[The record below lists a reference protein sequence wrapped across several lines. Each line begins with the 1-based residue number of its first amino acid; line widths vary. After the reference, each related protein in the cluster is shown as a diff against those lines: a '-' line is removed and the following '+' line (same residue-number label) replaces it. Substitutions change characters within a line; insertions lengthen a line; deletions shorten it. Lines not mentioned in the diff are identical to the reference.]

1 MVQKRRCRT
10 INILFI
16 LAGLVS
22 CMVSVV
28 MPDRTGILGDSGVS
42 LLQTMGSEQ
51 IIYQIMLPLVFALT
65 AALLV
70 VLDKAK
76 VIALISALIASG
88 MYAYMDW
95 GYISARQSCP
105 AILVNMAGIILLI
118 TGALLQCAATPD
130 AAAIVREEHSERAEE
145 ETNQKLASSVYFDGE
160 SVLPAK
166 DKEAEADEGLDIS
179 EALAAFEGSEETE
192 ETEESEETEEPEET
206 EGFEETEESE
216 ETEEP
221 EESEKPEKKKKKRK
235 KKVAVSWN
243 TDEELA
249 ELLKKEIKKQRT
261 EWTEE
266 SQEDED

>member
-192 ETEESEETEEPEET
+192 ETEESEETEEPEE
-206 EGFEETEESE
+206 
-216 ETEEP
+216 
-221 EESEKPEKKKKKRK
+221 SEKPEKKKKKRK